1 MDAGAILTPAEANPF
16 SPGFGRT
23 PHSLVGRDDLLA
35 DLGSGL
41 AAGPRNPRYASLL
54 MGVRGSGKTVV
65 LNELEYRAARQGWV
79 ILSADGSSRGLPER
93 IVNAIAVTRGDSPSI
108 GAVAG
113 PQKGSRLQLFG
124 LRLGVLSATWHAG
137 PDDQPAQ
144 PVHADAQRETL
155 TIEDLQASVGKGP
168 RLGSDDIADTYCSN
182 EEFLAALDAPRRAN
196 SSSSP

>member
-1 MDAGAILTPAEANPF
+1 MDVGAILTPAEANPF

-23 PHSLVGRDDLLA
+23 PHSLVGREDLLA
-35 DLGSGL
+35 DLDSGL
-41 AAGPRNPRYASLL
+41 AAGPRDPRYASLL
-54 MGVRGSGKTVV
+54 KGVRGSGKTEV
-65 LNELEYRAARQGWV
+65 LNELEDRAARRGWV

-108 GAVAG
+108 GAAAG
-113 PQKGSRLQLFG
+113 PQRGSRLQSFG
-124 LRLGVLSATWHAG
+124 LRLGVLSAIWHAG
-137 PDDQPAQ
+137 DDLPAQ
-144 PVHADAQRETL
+144 PVDADAQREAL